1 MVLFRKINMWVLDF
15 QAGVNEISPK
25 GGGTLGACI
34 AKFKTWKDVGIIAYH
49 QSFNYN
55 INLYP

>member
-1 MVLFRKINMWVLDF
+1 MGIVLQEHLNF

-34 AKFKTWKDVGIIAYH
+34 AKFRTWKDVGIIAYH

>member
-1 MVLFRKINMWVLDF
+1 MGIVLQEHLDF
-15 QAGVNEISPK
+15 QAGVNEISPQ

-34 AKFKTWKDVGIIAYH
+34 AKFKTWKDVEIIAYH

-55 INLYP
+55 INLHP